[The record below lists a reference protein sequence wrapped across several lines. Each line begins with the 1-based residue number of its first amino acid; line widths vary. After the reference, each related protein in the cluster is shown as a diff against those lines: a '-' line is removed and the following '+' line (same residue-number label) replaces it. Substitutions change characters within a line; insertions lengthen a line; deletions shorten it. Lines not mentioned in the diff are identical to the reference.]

1 MMPTFTDYA
10 YYTAHGGKLPE
21 ADYNA
26 SVHDAYAEILSQT
39 NGAALT
45 APEEMQD
52 AVKLC
57 ECALVDVVAG
67 YKDTATVLPKGIG
80 SISNDGY
87 TVSVGTGTGGVSIL
101 KAEAQERVTVCARH
115 LQWPVN
121 LMCRWL

>member
-1 MMPTFTDYA
+1 MATFTDYA
-10 YYTAHGGKLPE
+10 FYTANGGKLPE
-21 ADYNA
+21 AAYDA
-26 SVHDAYAEILSQT
+26 SVNDAYAEILSQT

-52 AVKLC
+52 AVKRC
-57 ECALVDVVAG
+57 ECALVGVVAG
-67 YKDTATVLPKGIG
+67 YKDTAAALPKGIG

-87 TVSVGTGTGGVSIL
+87 TVSVGTGGGASIQ
-101 KAEAQERVTVCARH
+101 KAEAQERAAVCARY

>member
-1 MMPTFTDYA
+1 MVTFADYA
-10 YYTAHGGKLPE
+10 YYTANGGKLPE
-21 ADYNA
+21 AAYNA
-26 SVHDAYAEILSQT
+26 SVNDAYAEILSQT

-52 AVKLC
+52 AVKRC

-67 YKDTATVLPKGIG
+67 YKDTAAALPKGIG

-87 TVSVGTGTGGVSIL
+87 TVSVGTGGGASIQ
-101 KAEAQERVTVCARH
+101 KAEAQERATVCARY

>member
-1 MMPTFTDYA
+1 MSTFTDYA
-10 YYTAHGGKLPE
+10 FYRDHGGKLTE
-21 ADYNA
+21 TAYTA
-26 SVHDAYAEILSQT
+26 SVYDAHAEILSQT

-45 APEEMQD
+45 APESMQE

-67 YKDTATVLPKGIG
+67 YKDTAAVLPKGIG

-87 TVSVGTGTGGVSIL
+87 TVSVGAGGGVSIL
-101 KAEAQERVTVCARH
+101 KAEAQERAAGCARY

>member
-45 APEEMQD
+45 APEEID
-52 AVKLC
+52 
-57 ECALVDVVAG
+57 
-67 YKDTATVLPKGIG
+67 
-80 SISNDGY
+80 S
-87 TVSVGTGTGGVSIL
+87 
-101 KAEAQERVTVCARH
+101 R
-115 LQWPVN
+115 
-121 LMCRWL
+121 LMAWLRESYEFSLAKR

>member
-1 MMPTFTDYA
+1 MATFTDYA
-10 YYTAHGGKLPE
+10 YYTANGGKLPE
-21 ADYNA
+21 AAYNT
-26 SVHDAYAEILSQT
+26 SVNDAYVEILSQT

-67 YKDTATVLPKGIG
+67 YKDTAAALPKGIG

-87 TVSVGTGTGGVSIL
+87 TVSVGTGGGASIL
-101 KAEAQERVTVCARH
+101 KTEAQERAAVCARY

-121 LMCRWL
+121 LMYRWL

>member
-1 MMPTFTDYA
+1 MATFTDYA
-10 YYTAHGGKLPE
+10 FYTANGGKLPE
-21 ADYNA
+21 AAYDA
-26 SVHDAYAEILSQT
+26 SVNDAYAEILSQT

-52 AVKLC
+52 AVKRC
-57 ECALVDVVAG
+57 ECALVGVVAG
-67 YKDTATVLPKGIG
+67 YKDTAALPKGIG

-87 TVSVGTGTGGVSIL
+87 TVSVGTGGGASIQ
-101 KAEAQERVTVCARH
+101 KAEAQERAAVCARY